1 MLYLIEDRD
10 YLKIGYT
17 KDIDSRWKNY
27 QLHNCYAKLITTK
40 EGSRTEEARLHELC
54 KPYLYKGEWYHNCQ
68 EVFDIFNKIEDL
80 IPSQINSFKKIVV
93 LRFTNLANNNYNIG
107 YREKSSILE
116 KIERSINNGDPHQ
129 LSKWFYFYQEQE
141 KFEANYH
148 YINKLADST
157 PFKPQY
163 KYNVFFNKNIILNIS
178 PSLEICKEKGK
189 EVLEKYD
196 KLLEESDIKL
206 QLAEQLE
213 KQNTNDKYDS
223 AIRDLLTE
231 VKQINTKIKNLYRNY
246 RNEFRIDFIIKIID
260 LKNKS

>member
-40 EGSRTEEARLHELC
+40 EGSRVEEARLHELC
-54 KPYLYKGEWYHNCQ
+54 KPYLYKGEWYHNRQ

-80 IPSQINSFKKIVV
+80 TPSQIILFKKTVV
-93 LRFTNLANNNYNIG
+93 LRFTNLAGNG
-107 YREKSSILE
+107 YSVGPRESPSVLE
-116 KIERSINNGDPHQ
+116 KIEKSIDNGDPYK
-129 LSKWFYFYQEQE
+129 LSKWFHFYQEQE

-148 YINKLADST
+148 YINKFANST
-157 PFKPQY
+157 PFEPQY
-163 KYNVFFNKNIILNIS
+163 NYNVFFNKNIILNINS
-178 PSLEICKEKGK
+178 LLEICNEKGE
-189 EVLEKYD
+189 EVLEKYN
-196 KLLEESDIKL
+196 KLLEESDTKL

-213 KQNTNDKYDS
+213 KQNKDKKYDS
-223 AIRDLLTE
+223 AIKDLLIE
-231 VKQINTKIKNLYRNY
+231 VKQINTEIKNLYRNY
-246 RNEFRIDFIIKIID
+246 RNEFRIDFIMKIID